1 VRRRRSLLLALGALA
16 LVAAAQVDAR
26 AENYPARPIK
36 LIVPI
41 AAGGPTDT
49 VARLLGAQLGEL
61 LGQAIVVENRPGAS
75 GMIGMQVVQRAAPDG
90 YTLVMGNAGAI
101 GVDMALYKDAQYSAD
116 DFAPISL
123 VMTVPIMLVVR
134 AELPV
139 RTVPELIAYMR
150 ARPGKLAFASS
161 GYGQTPYIATE
172 LFRQQARIE
181 AVVVPFKGA
190 APAAQDLVAGNTQLM
205 FDSTPTIP
213 FIKDGSLRALAV
225 CSAARTPLM
234 PDVPTMAETGLDG
247 FEITSWYVVL
257 APAGTPQPIIE
268 QLNRAIVAVMA
279 RPDIKQTL
287 AAMNADAVSSTPEQA
302 DQYVRAQIAHY
313 RDVIARTGIKP
324 E

>member
-1 VRRRRSLLLALGALA
+1 MRLRSFLLLALGALA
-16 LVAAAQVDAR
+16 AVGAAR
-26 AENYPARPIK
+26 AETYPARPIK

-49 VARLLGAQLGEL
+49 VARLLGAHVGDL
-61 LGQAIVVENRPGAS
+61 LGQPIVVENRPGAS
-75 GMIGMQVVQRAAPDG
+75 GMIGMQAVQRAAPDG

-101 GVDMALYKDAQYSAD
+101 GVDMALYKDAQYGPD

-134 AELPV
+134 AELPA
-139 RTVPELIAYMR
+139 RTVPELIAYMK

-161 GYGQTPYIATE
+161 AYGQTPYIATE
-172 LFRQQARIE
+172 LFRQQAGVE

-205 FDSTPTIP
+205 LDSTPTIP
-213 FIKDGSLRALAV
+213 FIKAGTLRALAV

-234 PDVPTMAETGLDG
+234 PDVPTMAEAGLDG
-247 FEITSWYVVL
+247 FDITSWYVVL
-257 APAGTPQPIIE
+257 APAGTSRPIIDR
-268 QLNRAIVAVMA
+268 LNRAIVTVMA
-279 RPDIKQTL
+279 RPDVNQTL
-287 AAMNADAVSSTPEQA
+287 AAMNADAVSSTPEAA
-302 DQYVRAQIAHY
+302 DAYVRAQIAHY
-313 RDVIARTGIKP
+313 REIIERTGIKP

>member
-1 VRRRRSLLLALGALA
+1 VRLRSVLLLALGALA
-16 LVAAAQVDAR
+16 AVGAR
-26 AENYPARPIK
+26 AEPYPARPIK

-49 VARLLGAQLGEL
+49 VARLLGAHVGDL
-61 LGQAIVVENRPGAS
+61 LGQPIVVENRPGAS
-75 GMIGMQVVQRAAPDG
+75 GMIGMQAVQRAAPDG

-101 GVDMALYKDAQYSAD
+101 GVDMALYKDAQYGPD

-134 AELPV
+134 AELPA
-139 RTVPELIAYMR
+139 RTVRELIAYMT

-172 LFRQQARIE
+172 LFRQQAGVE

-213 FIKDGSLRALAV
+213 FIRDGTLRALAV

-234 PDVPTMAETGLDG
+234 PDVPTMAEAGLDG

-257 APAGTPQPIIE
+257 APAGTTRPIIDR
-268 QLNRAIVAVMA
+268 LNQAVVTVMA
-279 RPDIKQTL
+279 RPDVNRTL
-287 AAMNADAVSSTPEQA
+287 AAMNADAVSSTPEAA
-302 DQYVRAQIAHY
+302 DAYVRAQIAHY
-313 RDVIARTGIKP
+313 REVIERTGIKP

>member
-1 VRRRRSLLLALGALA
+1 VSLRSVLLLALGALA
-16 LVAAAQVDAR
+16 AVGAAH
-26 AENYPARPIK
+26 AEPYPARPIK

-49 VARLLGAQLGEL
+49 VARLLGAHVGDL
-61 LGQAIVVENRPGAS
+61 LGQPIVVENRPGAS
-75 GMIGMQVVQRAAPDG
+75 GMIGMQAVQRAAPDG

-101 GVDMALYKDAQYSAD
+101 GVDMALYKDAQYGPD

-134 AELPV
+134 AELPA
-139 RTVPELIAYMR
+139 RTVRELIAYMT

-172 LFRQQARIE
+172 LFRQQAGVE

-213 FIKDGSLRALAV
+213 FIRDGTLRALAV

-234 PDVPTMAETGLDG
+234 PDVPTMAEAGLDG

-257 APAGTPQPIIE
+257 APAGTARPIIDR
-268 QLNRAIVAVMA
+268 LNQAVVTVMA
-279 RPDIKQTL
+279 RPDVNRTL
-287 AAMNADAVSSTPEQA
+287 AAMNADAVSSTPEAA
-302 DQYVRAQIAHY
+302 DAYVRAQIAHY
-313 RDVIARTGIKP
+313 REVIERTGIKP

>member
-1 VRRRRSLLLALGALA
+1 
-16 LVAAAQVDAR
+16 
-26 AENYPARPIK
+26 
-36 LIVPI
+36 
-41 AAGGPTDT
+41 
-49 VARLLGAQLGEL
+49 
-61 LGQAIVVENRPGAS
+61 VVENRPGAS
-75 GMIGMQVVQRAAPDG
+75 GMIGMQAVQRAAPDG

-101 GVDMALYKDAQYSAD
+101 GVAMALYKDAHYGPD

-134 AELPV
+134 AELPA
-139 RTVPELIAYMR
+139 RTVSELIAYMK

-172 LFRQQARIE
+172 LFRQQAGVE

-213 FIKDGSLRALAV
+213 FIRDGSLRALAV

-234 PDVPTMAETGLDG
+234 PDVPTMAEAGLDG

-257 APAGTPQPIIE
+257 APAGTARPIIDR
-268 QLNRAIVAVMA
+268 LNRAIVTVMA
-279 RPDIKQTL
+279 RSDVTQTL
-287 AAMNADAVSSTPEQA
+287 AAMNADAVSSTPEAA
-302 DQYVRAQIAHY
+302 DAYVRAQIAHY
-313 RDVIARTGIKP
+313 REIIERTGIKP